1 MRNIIYILFL
11 ALMVLLTSCSQQP
24 AEIHYGS
31 DECAHCKMMITDDRF
46 AAQLVTETGKAYK
59 FDAIECLA
67 QYTSANKSELES
79 AKLWVSNFQYPGTWV
94 EAGKAFIVKSKV
106 INSPMGES
114 LLAFETEQQMQ
125 DHLAEYPGKQITWQR
140 LTR

>member
-1 MRNIIYILFL
+1 MKNLIYILFL
-11 ALMVLLTSCSQQP
+11 ALMVLLISCSQQP

-46 AAQLVTETGKAYK
+46 AAQLVTETGKAIK

-67 QYTSANKSELES
+67 QYASTNKSDLES
-79 AKLWVSNFQYPGTWV
+79 AKLWVSNFEDPGTWLEV
-94 EAGKAFIVKSKV
+94 RQAYIIKSEV

-114 LLAFETEQQMQ
+114 LLALETEQQMKE
-125 DHLAEYPGKQITWQR
+125 HLAQYPGELIPWQR
-140 LTR
+140 LAR